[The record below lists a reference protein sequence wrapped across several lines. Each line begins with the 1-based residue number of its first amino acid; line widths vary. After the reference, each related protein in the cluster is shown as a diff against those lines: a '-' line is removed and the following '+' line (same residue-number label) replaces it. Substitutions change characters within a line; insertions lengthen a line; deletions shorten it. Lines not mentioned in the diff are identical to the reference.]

1 VRENLVELQMETGI
15 NDPNATENVGQN
27 TGKVPQVHKLH
38 WDNGLSQKIFLILI
52 VILKWVRVNSH
63 LVSNTPL
70 WASHDLFHY
79 SPAVPLGGNTVT
91 IPLYQ

>member
-38 WDNGLSQKIFLILI
+38 
-52 VILKWVRVNSH
+52 
-63 LVSNTPL
+63 
-70 WASHDLFHY
+70 
-79 SPAVPLGGNTVT
+79 
-91 IPLYQ
+91 